1 MATLTTSPKIKK
13 AAKLL
18 DRYAEL
24 HQTKLEAA
32 DAYKHSV
39 APLDAEMQE
48 LKNKLQD
55 WADDNRT
62 EFGDKKTMN
71 LEAGTIGYKLGMK
84 AVAFPIDAPADIK
97 DKYFAIVSQEL
108 PTAIVESVD
117 SKKVIGGWD
126 HVPTM
131 VKRLA
136 KLGITVGQE
145 DSFFITPK
153 K

>member
-1 MATLTTSPKIKK
+1 MTTLTTSPKIKK

-24 HQTKLEAA
+24 YQLKAEVT

-39 APLDAEMQE
+39 APLDEEMQD
-48 LKNKLQD
+48 LKSKLED
-55 WADDNRT
+55 WADTNRA

-71 LEAGTIGYKLGMK
+71 LEAGTIGYKLGTK
-84 AVAFPIDAPADIK
+84 AVTFPIDAPADIK
-97 DKYFAIVSQEL
+97 EKYFAIVKGEL

-117 SKKVIGGWD
+117 SKKVVSGWE
-126 HVPTM
+126 HVPN
-131 VKRLA
+131 LA
-136 KLGITVGQE
+136 KKLSKLGIAIGQE
-145 DSFFITPK
+145 DGFFITPK